1 MMSRATLTSKGQL
14 TLPKDVRDRL
24 GLKTGDKLDCV
35 VSGEDEITLRRRSL
49 DVSDLIGILHVPG
62 KRATIE
68 DMNRA
73 AEDAAIERVMGGLR
87 EP

>member
-1 MMSRATLTSKGQL
+1 MSATTLTSKGQL

-24 GLKTGDKLDCV
+24 GLKVGDKFDCE
-35 VSGEDEITLRRRSL
+35 VSGKEEITLRRRSL
-49 DVSDLIGILHVPG
+49 DIGDLLGILHVPD

-68 DMNRA
+68 EMN
-73 AEDAAIERVMGGLR
+73 EVIEESASSHFMSGFR